1 MLGLNDGDPDPWSGF
16 ARMKF
21 SRPYKLG
28 IAATIGSLSEALHRN
43 TEQALAQEHD
53 QVLELTIA

>member
-1 MLGLNDGDPDPWSGF
+1 MAIIAIGVLGLNDGDPDPSCSL

-28 IAATIGSLSEALHRN
+28 IAPTIGSLSEAV
-43 TEQALAQEHD
+43 D
-53 QVLELTIA
+53 

>member
-1 MLGLNDGDPDPWSGF
+1 
-16 ARMKF
+16 MKF